1 MIWFHSTTRPSGSA
15 AALQQRSFPVFSSLA
30 DKLVLSNGV
39 QMPGIGFG
47 TWQVPADSTLENAV
61 SAALKLGY
69 RFFDTAQIYGNA
81 SAIGRGVL
89 LSDLPRAEIFIS
101 SKIWTSHRSYDGVMR
116 AFTDI
121 IEQLKTTYLDQ
132 LLIHWPATQ
141 GEPMIWQ
148 SQNAGT
154 WRALEDLYEQGV
166 VKVIGVSNFL
176 PHHLV
181 PLLARAR
188 IRPMVNQLEIHPG
201 YPQFAAVNF
210 CFKQNIAVQAWS
222 PLGRGGLTHHPL
234 LIELGEKYGVS
245 PALIALRWSLQHGFI
260 PVVKALDAE
269 HMKSN
274 LDAFGLTLE
283 DEDMTRLDTMQQVAF
298 SGLHPDTVTF

>member
-1 MIWFHSTTRPSGSA
+1 MIWFHSTIRPSGSA

-47 TWQVPADSTLENAV
+47 TWQVPTDSTLENAV

-69 RFFDTAQIYGNA
+69 RFFATAQIYGNA

-154 WRALEDLYEQGV
+154 WRALEDLYEQGA

>member
-1 MIWFHSTTRPSGSA
+1 M
-15 AALQQRSFPVFSSLA
+15 FSSID
-30 DKLVLSNGV
+30 DKLALSNGI
-39 QMPGIGFG
+39 QMPCMGFG
-47 TWQVPADSTLENAV
+47 TWQVPADSTLEEAVV
-61 SAALKLGY
+61 SALQLGY

-81 SAIGRGVL
+81 AAIGRGIQA
-89 LSDLPRAEIFIS
+89 SGIPREKIFIS
-101 SKIWTSHRSYDGVMR
+101 SKIWTSSRSYDGVMR
-116 AFTDI
+116 AFSDI
-121 IEQLKTTYLDQ
+121 LDDLKTSYLDQ

-154 WRALEDLYEQGV
+154 WRALEELYDKGA

-201 YPQFAAVNF
+201 YPQFATVNF
-210 CFKQNIAVQAWS
+210 CFKQGIAVQAWS
-222 PLGRGGLTHHPL
+222 PLGRGGLTHHPI
-234 LIELGEKYGVS
+234 LIELGEKYGVT
-245 PALIALRWSLQHGFI
+245 PAQIAIRWSLQHGFVPI
-260 PVVKALDAE
+260 VKALDIG

-274 LDAFGLTLE
+274 IDSFGFTLSDDDMKQLD
-283 DEDMTRLDTMQQVAF
+283 MMQQVAF

>member
-1 MIWFHSTTRPSGSA
+1 MIWFHSTIRPSGSA

-47 TWQVPADSTLENAV
+47 TWQVPTDSTLENAV

-154 WRALEDLYEQGV
+154 WRALEDLYEQGA

-283 DEDMTRLDTMQQVAF
+283 DEDMMRLDTMQQVAF

>member
-1 MIWFHSTTRPSGSA
+1 M
-15 AALQQRSFPVFSSLA
+15 FSSLA

-47 TWQVPADSTLENAV
+47 TWQVPTDSTLENAV

-81 SAIGRGVL
+81 PAIGRGVL

-154 WRALEDLYEQGV
+154 WRALEDLYEQGA